1 MAENLY
7 ELIQKV
13 RSMQAVHL
21 TTYKRPNPY
30 MDGLY
35 NGMEVAIAL
44 ILNQEPKYLG
54 GQEEFDGPIT
64 PRP

>member
-1 MAENLY
+1 
-7 ELIQKV
+7 
-13 RSMQAVHL
+13 MQAVHL